1 MNCEKYADLIPL
13 VALGEATDS
22 ERAAFEQH
30 AANCADC
37 RAELERLHE
46 VVTLLQPRPGEAPA
60 EIETLQMENEILRRL
75 AEESL
80 HHTVIHRRRAPLRLL
95 VRIAAAVV
103 FVTLGY
109 LARPSLSGLF
119 STPQPTAH
127 VPEPI
132 VVREDVRR
140 AMKSGYRFSN
150 EGLAVIA
157 RGAEAV
163 KEIRDAQAGR

>member
-1 MNCEKYADLIPL
+1 
-13 VALGEATDS
+13 VA
-22 ERAAFEQH
+22 
-30 AANCADC
+30 
-37 RAELERLHE
+37 
-46 VVTLLQPRPGEAPA
+46 LLQPRPGEGPA

-80 HHTVIHRRRAPLRLL
+80 CHTVTHRRRAPLRLV

-103 FVTLGY
+103 LVAPGY
-109 LARPSLSGLF
+109 VARPSLSVFF
-119 STPQPTAH
+119 STHQRTAH

-140 AMKSGYRFSN
+140 ALKSGYRFSN

-157 RGAEAV
+157 RGADAV
-163 KEIRDAQAGR
+163 REIRDAQAGH